1 MGISAGRLP
10 PITRWLLP
18 AALALV
24 ATALPA
30 QTLDPGTLQSLQSR
44 LGSSSPVGSL
54 VPGGL
59 SAPDDVGAVPESAR
73 DTQTQGRIDT
83 IEEQELRR
91 ARARRSLQQLYVPS
105 TIERDYQQRLDD
117 PELRQFG
124 YDFFQSAPP
133 PTGSRTGAIGD
144 NYVLGVGDELRVSF
158 RGGTNQSQTLR
169 VNRDGR
175 ILVDGLAP
183 VVAAGRTL
191 SVVRREI
198 EAETRRSMLA
208 TDVFVNM
215 GEVRAVSVFVGGEVV
230 RPGQF
235 VLTSM
240 SGVANAIGEAG
251 GIRRSGSL
259 RRVRVVRAS
268 GETIIVDLYGL
279 LGIGRPPTIQ
289 LRDGDRVVVPV
300 IGPTVAVTGSVA
312 RPGIYELRDRATVA
326 EVVAYAGGAI
336 RSRGAN
342 VVISRIGADGS
353 ENFERAV
360 AADAAVLAGD
370 AIQIVGGSAGG
381 AIGRV
386 RLSGAVANPGSR
398 SVLAAPTVADLVG
411 PAAQLPADTYQLAAV
426 LSRRD
431 AATGAR
437 VYQLVNLAQ
446 ELRGQR
452 TTALQGED
460 QLFVLARRDIRYL
473 NSAAVRR
480 IVLGQDNMTPECRAL
495 ENLESLVKDTESR
508 RFNAVTRGSF
518 VVMTDKGADLSTV
531 GGALGQD
538 SGETADLMA
547 NGQLLRDN
555 ANAAQLP
562 PRRLNANAANAA
574 RMAGTTRIDPANP
587 GSGIDLQAESPC
599 NELFEREPGLL
610 PILLE
615 YSISVGGAVR
625 NPGAYPVADGVTA
638 RDVALIAGGVVAG
651 ASNLTLDITRASDS
665 VSERIDVGPAQ
676 DQLALTQL
684 NVGDDIRFNAQQPSF
699 EASGVLLAGEVR
711 RPGLYTIRRG
721 ETLAGLL
728 ERAGGLTAHAYPYGT
743 VFTRRSVRE
752 AQQKGFART
761 ARELNNS
768 LLAVA
773 ARANNGNTQG
783 LMGAASLVKA
793 ISETEASGR
802 MVVESDPRVLALRP
816 DLDTTLEA
824 GDNIYIPKRPNF
836 VIALGDVNNP
846 GALQFVA
853 GKTAREYLR
862 DAGGTLSTADSKRA
876 FLVLPDGTAQPIRD
890 ARWAGS
896 DRMVPPPG
904 STIIVPK
911 NIDPLYKLSII
922 RDVTTIFA
930 QVASSLA
937 TVAVLATR

>member
-1 MGISAGRLP
+1 MGIAVRRLP
-10 PITRWLLP
+10 PIIRWLLP
-18 AALALV
+18 AALAFA
-24 ATALPA
+24 ATAVPA

-44 LGSSSPVGSL
+44 LGAGTGIDRAIAGRTSGNVS
-54 VPGGL
+54 
-59 SAPDDVGAVPESAR
+59 AVPESRAE
-73 DTQTQGRIDT
+73 TLTTGRIDT
-83 IEEQELRR
+83 IEEQEVRRVR
-91 ARARRSLQQLYVPS
+91 ARQTLQQLYVPS
-105 TIERDYQQRLDD
+105 PIERDYQLRLDEPD
-117 PELRQFG
+117 LRQFG

-144 NYVLGVGDELRVSF
+144 NYVLGVGDELQVNF
-158 RGGTNQSQTLR
+158 RGSTNQSQTVR
-169 VNRDGR
+169 VDRDGR
-175 ILVDGLAP
+175 VLVDGLAP

-191 SVVRREI
+191 AVVRREI
-198 EAETRRSMLA
+198 EAETKRSLLA

-251 GIRRSGSL
+251 GVRRSGSL

-268 GETIIVDLYGL
+268 GETSTVDLYGL
-279 LGIGRPPTIQ
+279 LGIGRPPAIQ
-289 LRDGDRVVVPV
+289 LRDGDRVIVPV
-300 IGPTVAVTGSVA
+300 IGPTVAVTGAVP
-312 RPGIYELRDRATVA
+312 RPGIYELGGRATVA

-336 RSRGAN
+336 RSRGAG
-342 VVISRIGADGS
+342 VVVSRIDADGS

-360 AADAAVLAGD
+360 VADAAVLAGD

-411 PAAQLPADTYQLAAV
+411 PAAQLPSDTYQLAAV
-426 LSRRD
+426 LARRD

-446 ELRGQR
+446 ELRGQGS
-452 TTALQGED
+452 TALQGED
-460 QLFVLARRDIRYL
+460 QLFVLARRDIRFL

-480 IVLGQDNMTPECRAL
+480 IILGQPNMWPECRAL
-495 ENLESLVKDTESR
+495 ENLDALVKDTESR

-518 VVMTDKGADLSTV
+518 VVITDKGADLSSV

-538 SGETADLMA
+538 SGEAADLAA
-547 NGQLLRDN
+547 NGQLLGEDGMTGPDQTVRRP
-555 ANAAQLP
+555 AADELQSP
-562 PRRLNANAANAA
+562 DAASRR
-574 RMAGTTRIDPANP
+574 NP
-587 GSGIDLQAESPC
+587 LESRC
-599 NELFEREPGLL
+599 NQLFEQETGLL

-615 YSISVGGAVR
+615 HSISVGGAVR
-625 NPGAYPVADGVTA
+625 NPGAYPVAAGVTA
-638 RDVALIAGGVVAG
+638 RDIALIAGGIVAG
-651 ASNLTLDITRASDS
+651 ASDLSLDITRASDS
-665 VSERIDVGPAQ
+665 VSERVDAAATA
-676 DQLALTQL
+676 DELSATRL

-728 ERAGGLTAHAYPYGT
+728 ERAGGLTGHAYPYGT
-743 VFTRRSVRE
+743 VFTRHSVRE
-752 AQQKGFART
+752 AQQKGFERT

-773 ARANNGNTQG
+773 ARSNNGNTQG
-783 LMGAASLVKA
+783 LVGAASLVKT
-793 ISETEASGR
+793 ISEAEASGR

-816 DLDTTLEA
+816 DLDTALEA
-824 GDNIYIPKRPNF
+824 GDSIYVPKRPNF

-876 FLVLPDGTAQPIRD
+876 FLVLPNGTAQPIRD

-896 DRMVPPPG
+896 ERMVPPPG
-904 STIIVPK
+904 STLIVPK
-911 NIDPLYKLSII
+911 NIDPLYKLSVI

-930 QVASSLA
+930 QVASSVA